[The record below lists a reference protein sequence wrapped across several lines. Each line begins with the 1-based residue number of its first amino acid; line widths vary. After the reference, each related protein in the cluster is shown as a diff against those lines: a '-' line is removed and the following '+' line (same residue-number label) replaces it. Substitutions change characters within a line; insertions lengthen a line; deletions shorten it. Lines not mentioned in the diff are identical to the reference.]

1 MTTDVI
7 GVQHAGTVAT
17 RRHFASL
24 DGYRGIAALL
34 VILCHVALISGLN
47 GRTASTFGPYL
58 ARADVGVA
66 IFFVLSGFLIYRPFA
81 TAQIAGAKT
90 MGWRAFYRRRALR
103 ILPAYWVALTV
114 VAYVLHAPAF
124 TGGHRPLWHYLLIHV
139 YSTGQVIG
147 GPVQQSWSLATEI
160 TFYAFVPIYA
170 WIIRHGRSRRTA
182 ERQTAYELGGAAALI
197 VGSVALKL
205 VAVVI
210 HLSPARFGQL
220 GTWLPFRLDAFGVGM
235 FLGIVSTW
243 SERLDGP
250 LLDVASSWWFPA
262 ACWTGAAFVFW
273 ATCTRFGFPLGPILT
288 TRQAA
293 LISVLYP
300 AAAVL
305 ALLPGFFGP
314 DRKSLFRRFMQTRV
328 MVFLGLISY
337 GMYIWHE
344 AWMSPNLWFRWTG
357 YRPLDA
363 PFWQLLFSTLALTIP
378 VAAASYYLV
387 ELPAL
392 KFKNRRTRTRPTSTP
407 DPAR

>member
-81 TAQIAGAKT
+81 AAQIAGAKT

-124 TGGHRPLWHYLLIHV
+124 TGSHRPIWHYLLLHV
-139 YSTGQVIG
+139 YSTNQVIG

-160 TFYAFVPIYA
+160 SFYAFVPIYA
-170 WIIRHGRSRRTA
+170 WAIRRGRVHRSPQ
-182 ERQTAYELGGAAALI
+182 RQIGYELGGAAALI
-197 VGSVALKL
+197 LGSIGLKL
-205 VAVVI
+205 IAVVI

-220 GTWLPFRLDAFGVGM
+220 GTWLPFRLDSFGIGM
-235 FLGIVSTW
+235 FLAIVSTW
-243 SERLDGP
+243 SERPHGP
-250 LLDVASSWWFPA
+250 ALKVTSWRFFPA
-262 ACWTGAAFVFW
+262 VAWAGAAFVFW
-273 ATCTRFGFPLGPILT
+273 ATSTQFGFPLGPILT

-293 LISVLYP
+293 LMSVLYP
-300 AAAVL
+300 ATAVL
-305 ALLPGFFGP
+305 ALLPGLFGP
-314 DRKSLFRRFMQTRV
+314 DHQGLFRRIMQTRV

-337 GMYIWHE
+337 GLYIWHE
-344 AWMSPNLWFRWTG
+344 AWLSPNLWFRWTG
-357 YRPLDA
+357 YRQLDA
-363 PFWQLLFSTLALTIP
+363 PFWQLLVGTLALTIP

-392 KFKNRRTRTRPTSTP
+392 KFKNRRVRALPAAAP
-407 DPAR
+407 DPVP